1 MEKKTGFRR
10 FSARLD
16 NWRETL
22 SLPATSNGGTSMFEE
37 LFRQVWVTVQDR
49 INRFRKRITS
59 YAVAG
64 LLMAAAF
71 FFALLTAYLGLLYLM
86 DPVLAAGLLF
96 LLLLA
101 GGIAALYAGR
111 APKGPAPYRRLERT
125 PAEAV
130 AKENG
135 ALTSTGLPLILT
147 AFAAGLALSRG
158 RFLNGGRRH
167 SPRP

>member
-1 MEKKTGFRR
+1 
-10 FSARLD
+10 
-16 NWRETL
+16 
-22 SLPATSNGGTSMFEE
+22 MFEE
-37 LFRQVWVTVQDR
+37 LFKQIRATVQDR
-49 INRFRKRITS
+49 IYRIRRRVTS

-64 LLMAAAF
+64 VLMTAAF
-71 FFALLTAYLGLLYLM
+71 FFALLTAYLALLYVM
-86 DPVLAAGLLF
+86 DPVLAAGVLF

-111 APKGPAPYRRLERT
+111 EPAGPDPYRRLERT
-125 PAEAV
+125 AAETV

-158 RFLNGGRRH
+158 RLLNGSRRH
-167 SPRP
+167 PPPRA

>member
-1 MEKKTGFRR
+1 
-10 FSARLD
+10 
-16 NWRETL
+16 
-22 SLPATSNGGTSMFEE
+22 MFEE
-37 LFRQVWVTVQDR
+37 LFRQVRVRVQDR
-49 INRFRKRITS
+49 VYRFRKRVTS

-64 LLMAAAF
+64 VLMAAAF
-71 FFALLTAYLGLLYLM
+71 FFALLTAYLALLYLM
-86 DPVLAAGLLF
+86 DPVLAAGVLF

-111 APKGPAPYRRLERT
+111 RPAGPDPYRRLERT
-125 PAEAV
+125 AAE

-158 RFLNGGRRH
+158 RLLNGSRRH
-167 SPRP
+167 PPPRA

>member
-1 MEKKTGFRR
+1 M
-10 FSARLD
+10 L
-16 NWRETL
+16 
-22 SLPATSNGGTSMFEE
+22 EE
-37 LFRQVWVTVQDR
+37 LFRQVRLTVQER
-49 INRFRKRITS
+49 ISQFRKRIAS

-64 LLMAAAF
+64 MLMAAAF
-71 FFALLTAYLGLLYLM
+71 FFALLTAFLGLQYLM
-86 DPVLAAGLLF
+86 DPVLAAGVLF

-101 GGIAALYAGR
+101 GGIAVIYAGR
-111 APKGPAPYRRLERT
+111 GPKRPDSYKRLERT
-125 PAEAV
+125 AAETV

-158 RFLNGGRRH
+158 RLLNGSRRPP

>member
-1 MEKKTGFRR
+1 
-10 FSARLD
+10 
-16 NWRETL
+16 
-22 SLPATSNGGTSMFEE
+22 LPASGDSGTSMFEE
-37 LFRQVWVTVQDR
+37 LFRQVRVTVQDR
-49 INRFRKRITS
+49 IYRFRKRITS
-59 YAVAG
+59 FAVAG
-64 LLMAAAF
+64 VLMAAAF

-101 GGIAALYAGR
+101 GGVAALYAGR
-111 APKGPAPYRRLERT
+111 GPKAPEPYRRLERSA
-125 PAEAV
+125 AEAV

-158 RFLNGGRRH
+158 RFLNGSRGH
-167 SPRP
+167 TPRP